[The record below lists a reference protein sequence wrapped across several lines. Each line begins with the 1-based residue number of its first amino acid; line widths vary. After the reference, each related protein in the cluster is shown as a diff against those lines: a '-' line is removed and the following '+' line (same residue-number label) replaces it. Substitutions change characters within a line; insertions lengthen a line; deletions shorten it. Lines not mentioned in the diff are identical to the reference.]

1 MAYRRFAW
9 IGLGVVAY
17 GLVLWGMRTVLPAL
31 ALMWGLWSS
40 ASAPLP
46 VGVETLSMAGGW
58 AVDHWFS
65 HTAPPGRPCV
75 VVVHGLTPD
84 GKDDPRL
91 EDFARALAWSGLD
104 AYVPHV
110 PALAEFRFDPQV
122 VPQMKRLFQEVEG
135 RCPAWALVGISVGA
149 GPALRALGSEPSWPR
164 LRAVATV
171 GAYADACRLMAVG
184 LLGERLYGWDTASVR
199 SAVRQ
204 ALEGWG
210 RTHGWS
216 EETIRHQAERLWAC
230 QSIEEVS
237 AWCRQTPPDFQAALR
252 ELSPIAHVIRP
263 WNVPTWILH
272 SPADP
277 AIPIEESR
285 RLAQAWQ
292 SPTVRFVEVP
302 VLAHVETDTPL
313 GRAWWAW
320 KSLWDATWGF
330 YRALD

>member
-1 MAYRRFAW
+1 MAYRWAAGVG
-9 IGLGVVAY
+9 IGVLAY
-17 GLVLWGMRTVLPAL
+17 GLLLGGLRTVLPPL
-31 ALMWGLWSS
+31 AFFRGLWFPG
-40 ASAPLP
+40 SAPLP
-46 VGVETLSMAGGW
+46 VGRETLSMADGW
-58 AVDHWFS
+58 TVDRWFS

-91 EDFARALAWSGLD
+91 QDFARALAWSGFD
-104 AYVPHV
+104 VYVPHV
-110 PALAEFRFDPQV
+110 SALAEFRFDPRV
-122 VPQMKRLFQEVEG
+122 VPQMRRLFQEVEG

-149 GPALRALGSEPSWPR
+149 GPALRALGSEPAWPR

-184 LLGERLYGWDTASVR
+184 LVGERLYGWDTASVR
-199 SAVRQ
+199 LALRQ

-210 RTHGWS
+210 RAHGWS
-216 EETIRHQAERLWAC
+216 EETIRRQVERLLAC
-230 QSIEEVS
+230 QSVEEVD
-237 AWCRQTPPDFQAALR
+237 AWCRQAPPDFQAALR
-252 ELSPIAHVIRP
+252 ELSPVAHVARP
-263 WNVPTWILH
+263 WDVPTWVLH

-285 RLAQAWQ
+285 RLARALA

-302 VLAHVETDTPL
+302 VLTHVEADL
-313 GRAWWAW
+313 RRGRAWWTW
-320 KSLWDATWGF
+320 RPLWSAVWGF